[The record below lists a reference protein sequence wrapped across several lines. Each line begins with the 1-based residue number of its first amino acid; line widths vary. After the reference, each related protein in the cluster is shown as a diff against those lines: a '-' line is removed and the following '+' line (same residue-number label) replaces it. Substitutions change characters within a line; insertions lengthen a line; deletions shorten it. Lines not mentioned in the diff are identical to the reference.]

1 MKRKRSNR
9 SFDKMIILDINQV
22 MLSNLMVQM
31 GGHTNMKIEEDLVRH
46 MILNSIRM
54 YNNKFREEFGEMV
67 IACDN
72 KHYWRRDIFPYYKA
86 NRKKMRDATDLDWN
100 AIFDCMKKIREE
112 LAEYFPY
119 KVINVEGAEADDVI
133 GTLAEMFG
141 NNMMEPILILSGD
154 KDFIQLQKYLNVKQ
168 YDPIRKKFISHNN
181 PTLYTKEHIIKGD
194 AGDGVPNFLSPD
206 NCLVV
211 GTRQKPITTKKL
223 DAWMHMNPEDMGEE
237 LQRNFKRNQQLID
250 LSFIP
255 EPVKQR
261 VINEYEAQK
270 GKGRAKLF
278 NYFVTH
284 KLKNL
289 MESINEF

>member
-1 MKRKRSNR
+1 
-9 SFDKMIILDINQV
+9 MIILDINQV
-22 MLSNLMVQM
+22 MLSNLMMQM
-31 GGHTNMKIEEDLVRH
+31 GSHTNMKIEESLVRH

-72 KHYWRRDIFPYYKA
+72 SRYWRRDVFPYYKA

-100 AIFDCMKKIREE
+100 AIFDCMKKIRGE
-112 LAEYFPY
+112 LKDHFPY
-119 KVINVEGAEADDVI
+119 RVINVDGAEADDVI
-133 GTLAEMFG
+133 GTLVEHFA
-141 NNMMEPILILSGD
+141 NDMMNPILILSGD

-181 PTLYTKEHIIKGD
+181 PQQYIKEHIIKGD

-211 GTRQKPITTKKL
+211 GSRQKPITAKKL
-223 DAWMHMNPEDMGEE
+223 EMWLQMSPEQMGED
-237 LQRNFKRNQQLID
+237 LHRNYKRNEQLID
-250 LSFIP
+250 LSHIP
-255 EPVKQR
+255 ADVKQR
-261 VINEYEAQK
+261 VINEYEAQS
-270 GKGRAKLF
+270 GKSRTNLF
-278 NYFVTH
+278 NYFVSH

-289 MESINEF
+289 MENINEF

>member
-1 MKRKRSNR
+1 M
-9 SFDKMIILDINQV
+9 M
-22 MLSNLMVQM
+22 QM
-31 GGHTNMKIEEDLVRH
+31 GSHTNMKIEESLVRH

-72 KHYWRRDIFPYYKA
+72 SRYWRRDVFPYYKA

-100 AIFDCMKKIREE
+100 AIFDCMKKIRAE
-112 LAEYFPY
+112 LTEYFPY
-119 KVINVEGAEADDVI
+119 RVINVDGAEADDVI
-133 GTLAEMFG
+133 GTLVEHFA
-141 NNMMEPILILSGD
+141 NDMMNPILILSGD
-154 KDFIQLQKYLNVKQ
+154 KDFIQLQKYMNVKQ

-181 PTLYTKEHIIKGD
+181 PNNYIKEHIIKGD

-211 GTRQKPITTKKL
+211 GTRQKPITSKKL
-223 DAWMHMNPEDMGEE
+223 EMWLQMSPEQFDNEM
-237 LQRNFKRNQQLID
+237 LRNYKRNQQLID

-255 EPVKQR
+255 EDVKQR
-261 VINEYEAQK
+261 VINEYEAQG
-270 GKGRAKLF
+270 GKSRVKLF
-278 NYFVTH
+278 NYFVSH

-289 MESINEF
+289 MENINEF

>member
-1 MKRKRSNR
+1 M
-9 SFDKMIILDINQV
+9 M
-22 MLSNLMVQM
+22 QM
-31 GGHTNMKIEEDLVRH
+31 GSHTNMKIEESLVRH

-72 KHYWRRDIFPYYKA
+72 SRYWRRDVFPYYKA

-100 AIFDCMKKIREE
+100 AIFDCMKKIRAE
-112 LAEYFPY
+112 LTEYFPY
-119 KVINVEGAEADDVI
+119 RVINVDGAEADDVI
-133 GTLAEMFG
+133 GTLVEHFA
-141 NNMMEPILILSGD
+141 NDMMNPILILSGD
-154 KDFIQLQKYLNVKQ
+154 KDFIQLQKYMNVKQ

-181 PTLYTKEHIIKGD
+181 PNNYIKEHIIKGD

-211 GTRQKPITTKKL
+211 GTRQKPITSKKL
-223 DAWMHMNPEDMGEE
+223 EMWLQMSPEQFDNEM
-237 LQRNFKRNQQLID
+237 LRNYKRNQQLID

-255 EPVKQR
+255 EDVKQR
-261 VINEYEAQK
+261 VINEYEAQS
-270 GKGRAKLF
+270 GKSRVKLF
-278 NYFVTH
+278 NYFVSH

-289 MESINEF
+289 MENINEF